1 MRLPAAILAAAL
13 CLAAGPAAGAAGCP
27 DEGRPMSGGGWTRR
41 GSPPIETR
49 NVRLLFGDGM
59 IARMTAVRLR
69 HRDFR
74 VRLRWRE
81 KSERL
86 SPVDL
91 GGLGRRLGA
100 AVVLNAGYYGAGGRP
115 LGYFR
120 SGGRVFN
127 ARVLYRGR
135 RIALHF
141 GALFTVAR
149 EGGAPAIVSRGR
161 FREADAAEA
170 LQAGPLL
177 VKDGAPVPGLARY
190 REYARPARR
199 TLLALDACG
208 RLLVLVSE
216 SETRGVSWCELQKY
230 LLLPES
236 RGGPGVRDAMN
247 LDGGAS
253 SQLWA
258 HAGGREIL
266 IPGRPVPAFVVIAP
280 RRAGASP

>member
-13 CLAAGPAAGAAGCP
+13 CLAAGPAAGASGCP
-27 DEGRPMSGGGWTRR
+27 GEGRPMSGGWTRR

-208 RLLVLVSE
+208 RLLVVVSE